1 MAERSASVRI
11 SGKNLDIGAAL
22 RTRALE
28 RLESAIGKY
37 YEGGIVGHVT
47 VSKDGTGF
55 RTDSVLHLSS
65 GITLE
70 ASGLAHEAYASLDQ
84 MAERIEKRLRR
95 YKRRLKDRSGATE
108 ARMAAFEA
116 PSYVIAAPDDLVD
129 EADLEP
135 EDAAEG
141 EGHPAIIAESVRSVH
156 SFTVGEAVSELDLT
170 GSPVVVFR
178 NAGNG
183 RINIVYRRRDGNIGW
198 VDPPASSS
206 TSGLNGHATETH
218 PGSGKALPQR

>member
-11 SGKNLDIGAAL
+11 SGKNLDIGTAL

-37 YEGGIVGHVT
+37 YEGSIVGHVT
-47 VSKDGTGF
+47 VSKDGTAF

-95 YKRRLKDRSGATE
+95 YKRRLKDRSGANE

-116 PSYVIAAPDDLVD
+116 PSYVIAAPDDLA
-129 EADLEP
+129 EEIDLAPEP
-135 EDAAEG
+135 DDAG
-141 EGHPAIIAESVRSVH
+141 EGHPAIIAESVRSIH
-156 SFTVGEAVSELDLT
+156 DFTVSEAVAELDFT
-170 GSPVVVFR
+170 GSPVIVFR

-206 TSGLNGHATETH
+206 ASGLNGHATQTH
-218 PGSGKALPQR
+218 PGTGKTSPQS